1 VSFQHLDITSFFSD
15 ICLVLT
21 EGNLPK
27 IPHTSHNR
35 SVRVLTPEQRSFV
48 PSDKP
53 GTVGESFNEFVME
66 RHFQRVSP
74 KTLECYENA
83 YKFFAPVLDRLELDP
98 LNPFVELGQ
107 MIQDALQKRVE
118 TELRS
123 SDPLSP
129 TSINIYGR
137 VLNSFLHWKFGN
149 KYRLR
154 PVKEPTGERRQVF
167 NDDEVE
173 RLIKYKPKS
182 FNHLRA
188 WTIAIC
194 MLDTGVRIDE
204 ALSIETT
211 DVDFNSDLIF
221 IASGKGEKSGHVPIS
236 EMFRP
241 ILYRYMTR
249 TQPEES
255 AFVFGTTKGTKM
267 SQRNALRD
275 IRVVERAAGVRCL
288 SWHCYRHTM
297 ATGYLR
303 RGGNIYKLQRI
314 LRHADI
320 RTTQKYLHLSTDFIT
335 EGHEAF
341 SSAVGKHD
349 LLLRPVGVVGK
360 QNGLA
365 ELDAT

>member
-1 VSFQHLDITSFFSD
+1 MF
-15 ICLVLT
+15 T
-21 EGNLPK
+21 EGNLSK
-27 IPHTSHNR
+27 IPHTSDNR
-35 SVRVLTPEQRSFV
+35 GVRVLTAEQRLFK
-48 PSDKP
+48 PGDKP
-53 GTVGESFNEFVME
+53 GDIGMWFNRFMLE
-66 RHFQRVSP
+66 RRFQRVSP
-74 KTLECYENA
+74 KTLECYENS
-83 YKFFAPVLDRLELDP
+83 YKFFAPVLDTLKINFNDP
-98 LNPFVELGQ
+98 KGNRWTGPSLQFREEALS
-107 MIQDALQKRVE
+107 DALKDKVE
-118 TELRS
+118 SELRS
-123 SDPLSP
+123 AHSLSP
-129 TSINIYGR
+129 TSINIYVR
-137 VLNSFLHWKFGN
+137 VMNTFLNWLVAEKIFENKF
-149 KYRLR
+149 RLR

-167 NDDEVE
+167 TDDEVE

-182 FNHLRA
+182 FNQHRA

-204 ALSIETT
+204 ALSIQTP

-221 IASGKGEKSGHVPIS
+221 IATGKGEKSGHVPVS

-249 TQPEES
+249 TQPEQS

-275 IRVVERAAGVRCL
+275 IRVVERAAGVRSL

-320 RTTQKYLHLSTDFIT
+320 RTTQKYLHLATDFIT

-341 SSAVGKHD
+341 SSLAPIKSRRQPEQLRRVTGI
-349 LLLRPVGVVGK
+349 RPVLVR
-360 QNGLA
+360 
-365 ELDAT
+365 

>member
-1 VSFQHLDITSFFSD
+1 M
-15 ICLVLT
+15 
-21 EGNLPK
+21 
-27 IPHTSHNR
+27 
-35 SVRVLTPEQRSFV
+35 RVLTPGQRSFK

-53 GTVGESFNEFVME
+53 GSVGEGFNRFVME

-83 YKFFAPVLDRLELDP
+83 YKFFAPVLNTLELE
-98 LNPFVELGQ
+98 LANPFNPGQ
-107 MIQDALQKRVE
+107 ALQDALQKRVE
-118 TELRS
+118 IELRS
-123 SDPLSP
+123 DNPLSP

-137 VLNSFLHWKFGN
+137 VMNSFLHWKCG
-149 KYRLR
+149 KEYRLR
-154 PVKEPTGERRQVF
+154 PVKEPTGERRQIF
-167 NDDEVE
+167 TDQEVE

-182 FNHLRA
+182 FNQLRA

-204 ALSIETT
+204 ALSITT
-211 DVDFNSDLIF
+211 ADVDFDSDLIF
-221 IASGKGEKSGHVPIS
+221 VATGKGEKSGHVPIS

-275 IRVVERAAGVRCL
+275 VRVVERAAGVRCL

-320 RTTQKYLHLSTDFIT
+320 RTTQKYLHLATDFIT

-341 SSAVGKHD
+341 SSLAPINSRRQPEQLRRVTGI
-349 LLLRPVGVVGK
+349 RPVLVR
-360 QNGLA
+360 
-365 ELDAT
+365 